1 MTLESEPL
9 MNDDR
14 LVFSLFDTMPVYGVP
29 GTLSWPSPPSLSV
42 PEATRTGLQ
51 RGIDIA
57 VLAEEVGFDYI
68 TVAEHHYHPRQLS
81 PNPMLSAALLSQH
94 LKRAGV
100 SVLGATLPLVNPVR
114 AAEEIAMIDAMLDG
128 NLIIGL
134 FRGTP
139 HELLT
144 YGTNPAETRGMFEE
158 AVSLVINA
166 WTQPEPFAWFGR
178 HYEYRTVAVWPR
190 PVSSPHPRVLVS
202 ANSATSAVFAAR
214 NRFKVGV
221 AFAPM
226 ARTAEMVSYFLA
238 EAADQGYTPPA
249 SDILHRSH
257 CFVAETDREAEQVV
271 EQAGFGD
278 MSAAFAITRDYGV
291 TDALKQAMA
300 AGEKGASA
308 GPSNA
313 PPVGPPPGG
322 PRRLPTFVGSPDT
335 VAARIRE
342 FAATTGVGH
351 FDLVFTDP
359 AVDYEHTRRAVEL
372 FGREVIPQLNGAV
385 VA

>member
-1 MTLESEPL
+1 MTE
-9 MNDDR
+9 DQ
-14 LVFSLFDTMPVYGVP
+14 LVFSLFDTWPVYGVP
-29 GTLSWPSPPSLSV
+29 GALSWPSSPSLSV
-42 PEATRTGLQ
+42 PEATRTGLR
-51 RGIDIA
+51 RGIELA
-57 VLAEEVGFDYI
+57 VLADEFGFDYV

-81 PNPMLSAALLSQH
+81 PNPLLSAAVLSQH

-100 SVLGATLPLVNPVR
+100 AVLGATLPLVNPVR
-114 AAEEIAMIDAMLDG
+114 AAEEIAMVDAMLDG
-128 NLIIGL
+128 NMIIGL

-144 YGTNPAETRGMFEE
+144 YGTNPAETRDMFEE
-158 AVSLVINA
+158 AVSLLVNA
-166 WTQPEPFAWFGR
+166 WTQPEAFAWFGR

-190 PVSSPHPRVLVS
+190 PVSSPHPRILVS
-202 ANSATSAVFAAR
+202 ANSVTSALYAAR
-214 NRFKVGV
+214 NRYKVGV
-221 AFAPM
+221 AFAP
-226 ARTAEMVSYFLA
+226 APRTAEMVNCFLA
-238 EAADQGYTPPA
+238 EAAEQGYTPPA

-257 CFVAETDREAEQVV
+257 CFVAETDREAEQLV

-300 AGEKGASA
+300 AGEKSSPA

-313 PPVGPPPGG
+313 PPVGPPRGG

-351 FDLVFTDP
+351 FDLVFSDP
-359 AVDYEHTRRAVEL
+359 SLDFADTRRSVEL
-372 FGREVIPQLNGAV
+372 FGREVMPQLKDAV
-385 VA
+385 LA